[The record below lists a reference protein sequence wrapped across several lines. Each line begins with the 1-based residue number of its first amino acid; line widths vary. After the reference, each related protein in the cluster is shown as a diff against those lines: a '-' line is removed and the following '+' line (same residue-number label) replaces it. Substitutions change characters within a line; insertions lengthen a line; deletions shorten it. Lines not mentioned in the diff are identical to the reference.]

1 MDRRENSFKSVK
13 TIESIYTG
21 GTVLITADESLL
33 ISTVNEDVEVIE
45 LDSGKQVHRLEG
57 VSVNQVGFLVLL
69 FWISFLYV
77 SRIQNLS
84 PRWQSSLMESI

>member
-1 MDRRENSFKSVK
+1 MK

-45 LDSGKQVHRLEG
+45 LDSGKQVHKLEG
-57 VSVNQVGFLVLL
+57 VKYQLNGLGGIVVLL
-69 FWISFLYV
+69 GHV
-77 SRIQNLS
+77 SQT
-84 PRWQSSLMESI
+84 SLGYRTCHNDGSQA